1 MLAMLTPFLGE
12 LGSASVA
19 RAVVSAAGE
28 PGRALVSADSQLARA
43 LGQKGFNVLL
53 VTDSRRVRAR
63 PEFQLVRASGEP
75 PAAPRS
81 LDVLV
86 LAGKGPEL
94 RGAADDATAAAAL
107 VQSWTTPLRIG
118 GRLVLVD
125 RLDSGLLGARAIAN
139 REDLCAALLAA
150 RLHDLAQAAPRGG
163 TVVTYACVRD

>member
-1 MLAMLTPFLGE
+1 MLTPFLGE

-19 RAVVSAAGE
+19 KAVVSAAGS
-28 PGRALVSADSQLARA
+28 PGRALVAADTQLARA
-43 LGQKGFNVLL
+43 LGQKGFAVLL

-63 PEFQLVRASGEP
+63 PEFQLVRATGEP

-86 LAGKGPEL
+86 LAGRGAEL
-94 RGAADDATAAAAL
+94 RGAADDALAAAQL
-107 VQSWTTPLRIG
+107 VRSWAAPLRAG

-125 RLDSGLLGARAIAN
+125 RLDGGLLGARPIAS

-150 RLHDLAQAAPRGG
+150 RLCNLAQKAPRGG